1 MLLSFL
7 TNLISKVLLQ
17 ILQSPAKEVKVETVD
32 TTLHI
37 DTSIDDIN
45 TQYQWML
52 DRS

>member
-7 TNLISKVLLQ
+7 TNLISDVFLKVMQ
-17 ILQSPAKEVKVETVD
+17 TPAKEVKVETVD

-45 TQYQWML
+45 TQYKWML